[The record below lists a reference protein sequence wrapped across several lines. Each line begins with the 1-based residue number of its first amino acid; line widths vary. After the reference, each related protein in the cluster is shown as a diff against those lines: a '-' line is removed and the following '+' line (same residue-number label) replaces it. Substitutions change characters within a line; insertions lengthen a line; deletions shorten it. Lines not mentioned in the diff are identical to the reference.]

1 MTHQHQPH
9 EHHEQQPIDW
19 AAEAAR
25 LLESAQANADFY
37 DEAAALVLTPDDTL
51 VVDFACGGAGMAHAM
66 RTASGPGTRV
76 VAVDKEA
83 GTFAEAAAHLP
94 DVEFAT
100 GLFEDGAEKLLAAIG
115 GPADLIWCAHS
126 VHHAQ
131 DGQAAVDTLASLLKP
146 GGRLVLVEG
155 GLSPRYLPYDLGVGR
170 PGLEEGLAVAKY
182 RRMAGIDHHV
192 RMRYGWPVALRH
204 AGLTE
209 VTSRTILTDKPA
221 PLSEV
226 DLARVLGTLIR
237 QVDWNREFLPPE
249 DVEVWDRLLNADDE
263 LWLGNRADVY
273 NLDARTLHLGRRPG

>member
-1 MTHQHQPH
+1 MTHKHEPH
-9 EHHEQQPIDW
+9 DHRQPIDW
-19 AAEAAR
+19 AAESSR

-37 DEAAALVLTPDDTL
+37 KEAAALILTGEETL

-66 RTASGPGTRV
+66 RVASGVGTRV
-76 VAVDKEA
+76 VAVDREA
-83 GTFAEAAAHLP
+83 DAFAEAALNLP
-94 DVEFAT
+94 DVEFAA
-100 GLFEDGAEKLLAAIG
+100 GLFEDSTERLLEAIG

-126 VHHAQ
+126 VHHAD

-170 PGLEEGLAVAKY
+170 PGMEDGLAVAKY
-182 RRMAGIDHHV
+182 KRMSELDHHV

-204 AGLTE
+204 AGLTD
-209 VTSRTILTDKPA
+209 VTSKSLLTDKPA

-226 DLARVLGTLIR
+226 DLAHVLGTLIR
-237 QVDWNREFLPPE
+237 QVGWNREHLPAE
-249 DVEVWDRLLNADDE
+249 DVELWDRLLDPDDE

-273 NLDARTLHLGRRPG
+273 NLDARTLHFGRRPG

>member
-1 MTHQHQPH
+1 MANQHAHH
-9 EHHEQQPIDW
+9 EHHAQETIDW
-19 AAEAAR
+19 AAESAR

-37 DEAAALVLTPDDTL
+37 RDAAALVLGDEDAL
-51 VVDFACGGAGMAHAM
+51 VVDFACGGAGMAQAM
-66 RTASGPGTRV
+66 RVAAGPDTRV

-83 GTFAEAAAHLP
+83 GTFAEAAADLP
-94 DVEFAT
+94 GVEFVT
-100 GLFEDGAEKLLAAIG
+100 GLFEDESQKLLEAIG

-126 VHHAQ
+126 VHHAR
-131 DGQAAVDTLASLLKP
+131 DGQAAVDTLVSLLKP

-170 PGLEEGLAVAKY
+170 PGMEDGLAVA
-182 RRMAGIDHHV
+182 RHQRMATIDHHV

-209 VTSRTILTDKPA
+209 VTSKTLLTDKPA

-226 DLARVLGTLIR
+226 DLAHVLGTLIR
-237 QVDWNREFLPPE
+237 QVDWNREYLDP
-249 DVEVWDRLLNADDE
+249 DEVVLWDRLLNPDDE

-273 NLDARTLHLGRRPG
+273 NLDARTLHFGRRPV